1 MKILHILNGDSTA
14 QSFGDTGLEG
24 DQLVWREILS
34 EGPLQTDISS
44 AAFWR
49 ARANW
54 IGKTFRETPED
65 YLAAMMSELS
75 KLGEP
80 YDEINLWFEFDLH
93 CQANLLGVLNYLI
106 KKADLSAPAVYL
118 VCPEDYPGKE
128 NFMGM
133 GELTGEELEYL
144 YDNIRVQ
151 LGEPDFAL
159 AAEAW
164 LVYVSQSAEKLRHF
178 IEKTGF
184 WANLSALKPALE
196 AQLKRL
202 QVDENG
208 LNGVEKT
215 VLDIYQRGAT
225 TKHDIYRRFWSTEKI
240 YGFGDSQIDIYL
252 NQLKQK
258 GLIRLTDD

>member
-1 MKILHILNGDSTA
+1 MEILHILNGDSTA
-14 QSFGDTGLEG
+14 QSFRDTGLEG

-34 EGPLQTDISS
+34 EGPLEADISS

-49 ARANW
+49 ARASW

-75 KLGEP
+75 KLGDP

-106 KKADLSAPAVYL
+106 KKTDLSAPAVYL
-118 VCPEDYPGKE
+118 ICPQDFPGKE
-128 NFMGM
+128 NFIGM

-164 LVYVSQSAEKLRHF
+164 PVYVNQNAEKLKHF
-178 IEKTGF
+178 IGETEYWG
-184 WANLSALKPALE
+184 NLSALKPALE

-215 VLDIYQRGAT
+215 LFEIYRGGAK
-225 TKHDIYRRFWSTEKI
+225 TKADIYRSFWQTEKI
-240 YGFGDSQIDIYL
+240 YGFGDSQIDLYL
-252 NQLKQK
+252 NRLKEK
-258 GLIRLTDD
+258 GLIRL